1 VRIWRCFRGEETV
14 LRNGVEAVRI
24 SMLVRMPEVVEH
36 QLRMPHLH
44 QSRLHQRRLP
54 EADLKQ
60 AAEVL
65 LRTTMYHSDV
75 WDGVGHWT
83 ATPLNGSCKAGFN
96 ASDKQRHFIQIRS
109 VRDML
114 RKNRIKA
121 IPGTRRR
128 MSELLLA
135 ESVPNVG
142 AQGDIVRVRAGFARN
157 YLVPQ
162 GLATIATDENKAA
175 VEDHK
180 KAQAA
185 ARKNQVKSLRDLAE
199 SVGKYSVTLEAHANK
214 EGHLYGSILA
224 ADISAQLK
232 AANFPIEASQVRLEG
247 PLKETG
253 MYTVKVQ
260 LDPEVDSEVKVWVVP
275 KAGAVE

>member
-1 VRIWRCFRGEETV
+1 
-14 LRNGVEAVRI
+14 
-24 SMLVRMPEVVEH
+24 MP
-36 QLRMPHLH
+36 
-44 QSRLHQRRLP
+44 
-54 EADLKQ
+54 
-60 AAEVL
+60 
-65 LRTTMYHSDV
+65 
-75 WDGVGHWT
+75 
-83 ATPLNGSCKAGFN
+83 
-96 ASDKQRHFIQIRS
+96 
-109 VRDML
+109 

-135 ESVPNVG
+135 ETVPSLG
-142 AQGDIVRVRAGFARN
+142 AQGEIVQVRAGFARN

-162 GLATIATDENKAA
+162 GLATVATDENKAA
-175 VEDHK
+175 VEEHK

-185 ARKNQVKSLRDLAE
+185 ARKDQVKSLRDLAD

-232 AANFPIEASQVRLEG
+232 TANFPIEASQIRLEG

-260 LDPEVDSEVKVWVVP
+260 LDPEVESEVKVWVVP
-275 KAGAVE
+275 KAGAAE

>member
-1 VRIWRCFRGEETV
+1 
-14 LRNGVEAVRI
+14 
-24 SMLVRMPEVVEH
+24 
-36 QLRMPHLH
+36 
-44 QSRLHQRRLP
+44 
-54 EADLKQ
+54 
-60 AAEVL
+60 
-65 LRTTMYHSDV
+65 
-75 WDGVGHWT
+75 
-83 ATPLNGSCKAGFN
+83 
-96 ASDKQRHFIQIRS
+96 
-109 VRDML
+109 ML

-175 VEDHK
+175 VEEHK
-180 KAQAA
+180 KAQAS
-185 ARKNQVKSLRDLAE
+185 ARKSQVKSLRDLAE

-224 ADISAQLK
+224 ADISSQLK
-232 AANFPIEASQVRLEG
+232 AASFPIEASQVRLEG

-260 LDPEVDSEVKVWVVP
+260 LDPEVESEVKVWVVP
-275 KAGAVE
+275 KAGAAE

>member
-1 VRIWRCFRGEETV
+1 
-14 LRNGVEAVRI
+14 
-24 SMLVRMPEVVEH
+24 MP
-36 QLRMPHLH
+36 
-44 QSRLHQRRLP
+44 
-54 EADLKQ
+54 
-60 AAEVL
+60 
-65 LRTTMYHSDV
+65 
-75 WDGVGHWT
+75 
-83 ATPLNGSCKAGFN
+83 
-96 ASDKQRHFIQIRS
+96 
-109 VRDML
+109 

-135 ESVPNVG
+135 ESVPSLG
-142 AQGDIVRVRAGFARN
+142 AQGEIVRVRAGFARN

-162 GLATIATDENKAA
+162 GLATLATDENKAA

-185 ARKNQVKSLRDLAE
+185 ARKDQVKSLKELAE

-232 AANFPIEASQVRLEG
+232 AANFQIEPSQVRLEG

-260 LDPEVDSEVKVWVVP
+260 LDPEVESEVKVWVVP
-275 KAGAVE
+275 KAGAAE

>member
-1 VRIWRCFRGEETV
+1 
-14 LRNGVEAVRI
+14 
-24 SMLVRMPEVVEH
+24 
-36 QLRMPHLH
+36 
-44 QSRLHQRRLP
+44 
-54 EADLKQ
+54 
-60 AAEVL
+60 
-65 LRTTMYHSDV
+65 
-75 WDGVGHWT
+75 
-83 ATPLNGSCKAGFN
+83 
-96 ASDKQRHFIQIRS
+96 
-109 VRDML
+109 ML

-232 AANFPIEASQVRLEG
+232 AANFLIEASQVRLEG

>member
-1 VRIWRCFRGEETV
+1 
-14 LRNGVEAVRI
+14 
-24 SMLVRMPEVVEH
+24 
-36 QLRMPHLH
+36 
-44 QSRLHQRRLP
+44 
-54 EADLKQ
+54 
-60 AAEVL
+60 
-65 LRTTMYHSDV
+65 
-75 WDGVGHWT
+75 
-83 ATPLNGSCKAGFN
+83 
-96 ASDKQRHFIQIRS
+96 
-109 VRDML
+109 
-114 RKNRIKA
+114 
-121 IPGTRRR
+121 

-135 ESVPNVG
+135 EAVPKVG

-162 GLATIATDENKAA
+162 GLATVATEENKLA
-175 VEDHK
+175 VEEHK

-185 ARKNQVKSLRDLAE
+185 ARMGQIKTLRELGE

-232 AANFPIEASQVRLEG
+232 AANFPVEASQIRLEG

-260 LDPEVDSEVKVWVVP
+260 LDPEVATEVKVWVVP
-275 KAGAVE
+275 KAGAIE

>member
-1 VRIWRCFRGEETV
+1 MFEYRVGQWKAT
-14 LRNGVEAVRI
+14 
-24 SMLVRMPEVVEH
+24 
-36 QLRMPHLH
+36 
-44 QSRLHQRRLP
+44 RL
-54 EADLKQ
+54 
-60 AAEVL
+60 
-65 LRTTMYHSDV
+65 S
-75 WDGVGHWT
+75 
-83 ATPLNGSCKAGFN
+83 GSCLAGFN
-96 ASDKQRHFIQIRS
+96 ASGKQRHFIQIRS
-109 VRDML
+109 VRDMP
-114 RKNRIKA
+114 RKNRIKK

-135 ESVPNVG
+135 ENVTSVG
-142 AQGDIVRVRAGFARN
+142 AQGEIVRVRAGYARN

-175 VEDHK
+175 VEEHK

-185 ARKNQVKSLRDLAE
+185 ARKDQVKSLRDLAE

-232 AANFPIEASQVRLEG
+232 TANFQIEPSQVRLEG

-260 LDPEVDSEVKVWVVP
+260 LDPEVEAEVKVWVVP
-275 KAGAVE
+275 KAGGNE

>member
-1 VRIWRCFRGEETV
+1 
-14 LRNGVEAVRI
+14 
-24 SMLVRMPEVVEH
+24 MP
-36 QLRMPHLH
+36 
-44 QSRLHQRRLP
+44 
-54 EADLKQ
+54 
-60 AAEVL
+60 
-65 LRTTMYHSDV
+65 
-75 WDGVGHWT
+75 
-83 ATPLNGSCKAGFN
+83 
-96 ASDKQRHFIQIRS
+96 
-109 VRDML
+109 

-135 ESVPNVG
+135 ETVPNLG
-142 AQGDIVRVRAGFARN
+142 AQGEIVRVRAGFARN

-162 GLATIATDENKAA
+162 GLATLATDENKAA

-185 ARKNQVKSLRDLAE
+185 ARKDQVKSLKELAE
-199 SVGKYSVTLEAHANK
+199 AVGKYSVTLEAHANK

-224 ADISAQLK
+224 GDISAQLK
-232 AANFPIEASQVRLEG
+232 AANFAIEPNQVRLEG

-260 LDPEVDSEVKVWVVP
+260 LDPEVESEVKVWVVP
-275 KAGAVE
+275 KAGAAE

>member
-1 VRIWRCFRGEETV
+1 
-14 LRNGVEAVRI
+14 
-24 SMLVRMPEVVEH
+24 
-36 QLRMPHLH
+36 
-44 QSRLHQRRLP
+44 
-54 EADLKQ
+54 
-60 AAEVL
+60 
-65 LRTTMYHSDV
+65 
-75 WDGVGHWT
+75 
-83 ATPLNGSCKAGFN
+83 
-96 ASDKQRHFIQIRS
+96 
-109 VRDML
+109 ML

>member
-1 VRIWRCFRGEETV
+1 MFDYRVGQWKAT
-14 LRNGVEAVRI
+14 
-24 SMLVRMPEVVEH
+24 
-36 QLRMPHLH
+36 
-44 QSRLHQRRLP
+44 RLNRFCL
-54 EADLKQ
+54 
-60 AAEVL
+60 
-65 LRTTMYHSDV
+65 
-75 WDGVGHWT
+75 
-83 ATPLNGSCKAGFN
+83 AGDH
-96 ASDKQRHFIQIRS
+96 ASGKQRHFIQIRS

-114 RKNRIKA
+114 RKNRIKK

-135 ESVPNVG
+135 ENVQSLG
-142 AQGDIVRVRAGFARN
+142 AQGEIVRVRAGFARN

-175 VEDHK
+175 VEEHK

-185 ARKNQVKSLRDLAE
+185 ARKDQIKSLRELAE
-199 SVGKYSVTLEAHANK
+199 NVGKYSVTLEAHANK
-214 EGHLYGSILA
+214 EGHLYGSILG

-232 AANFPIEASQVRLEG
+232 AANFPIETSQVRLEG

-260 LDPEVDSEVKVWVVP
+260 LDPEVEAEVKVWVVP
-275 KAGAVE
+275 KAGGNE

>member
-1 VRIWRCFRGEETV
+1 MT
-14 LRNGVEAVRI
+14 
-24 SMLVRMPEVVEH
+24 
-36 QLRMPHLH
+36 
-44 QSRLHQRRLP
+44 
-54 EADLKQ
+54 
-60 AAEVL
+60 
-65 LRTTMYHSDV
+65 
-75 WDGVGHWT
+75 
-83 ATPLNGSCKAGFN
+83 
-96 ASDKQRHFIQIRS
+96 
-109 VRDML
+109 
-114 RKNRIKA
+114 RKNRIKT

-142 AQGDIVRVRAGFARN
+142 TQGDIVRVRAGFARN

-175 VEDHK
+175 VEQHK

-185 ARKNQVKSLRDLAE
+185 ARKDQVKSLRDLAE

-224 ADISAQLK
+224 GDISAQLK

-260 LDPEVDSEVKVWVVP
+260 LDPEVDTEVKVWVVP
-275 KAGAVE
+275 KAGAAE